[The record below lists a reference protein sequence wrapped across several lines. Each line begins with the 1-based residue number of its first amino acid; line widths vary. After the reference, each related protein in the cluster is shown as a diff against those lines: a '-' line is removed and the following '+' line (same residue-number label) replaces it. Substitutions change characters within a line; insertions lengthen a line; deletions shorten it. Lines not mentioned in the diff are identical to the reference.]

1 MRVGLRVASVV
12 YCLAVC
18 SGALVIQ
25 VLGKFTLVVAMA
37 WIGTW
42 YSMYPC
48 ISVVGLGKQLQILSD
63 TKFTV
68 AELAQD
74 MPLPLN
80 HIGPRSARLAG
91 AQVGLPKD
99 VLLRLGCPPEAASGT
114 VHGRPIVLWRWMDGS
129 SHGKADIECP
139 KEGLCCALGSAPVVL
154 CPLDRTCLAGVRQER

>member
-1 MRVGLRVASVV
+1 MRVGMRVASVV

-63 TKFTV
+63 TTITV

-91 AQVGLPKD
+91 AQVGQTSRR
-99 VLLRLGCPPEAASGT
+99 LLVVAPPRMS
-114 VHGRPIVLWRWMDGS
+114 DS
-129 SHGKADIECP
+129 
-139 KEGLCCALGSAPVVL
+139 
-154 CPLDRTCLAGVRQER
+154 GVRTFQS